1 MPVLIHNKEYYTV
14 AERIDLLNGM
24 LGKREME
31 YSLNTELIS
40 WENGVIIMKA
50 ILTLINGESVLTY
63 TGHAYEKEDSTQ
75 INRTSAL
82 ENCETSAIGRALS
95 AAGFG
100 GGNEY
105 ASANEV
111 QNAVHQQNTV
121 EVIPENETQ
130 DKTDHKNHSVEM
142 KAEIMIDLKAA
153 NWEKERMRTIGFG
166 KHSDLNW
173 SDTPRGY
180 LEWLY
185 KNANKET
192 YKNRAGFELDYR
204 NINELED

>member
-121 EVIPENETQ
+121 EV
-130 DKTDHKNHSVEM
+130 
-142 KAEIMIDLKAA
+142 
-153 NWEKERMRTIGFG
+153 
-166 KHSDLNW
+166 
-173 SDTPRGY
+173 TPV
-180 LEWLY
+180 
-185 KNANKET
+185 N
-192 YKNRAGFELDYR
+192 
-204 NINELED
+204 

>member
-121 EVIPENETQ
+121 EVTPVNETH
-130 DKTDHKNHSVEM
+130 DKVDYENDSVEI
-142 KAEIMIDLKAA
+142 KAD
-153 NWEKERMRTIGFG
+153 NWETERNSTVGFG
-166 KHSDLNW
+166 KHRELAW
-173 SDTPRGY
+173 ADTPSGY

-192 YKNRAGFELDYR
+192 YKTRAGFELDYR

>member
-40 WENGVIIMKA
+40 WENGVVIMKA
-50 ILTLINGESVLTY
+50 TLTLINGESVLTY

-121 EVIPENETQ
+121 EVTPVNEIQAQVDYENDTIEMEAENWDTMR
-130 DKTDHKNHSVEM
+130 KTKVG
-142 KAEIMIDLKAA
+142 
-153 NWEKERMRTIGFG
+153 WG
-166 KHSDLNW
+166 KHK
-173 SDTPRGY
+173 DTQWKDVPVTY
-180 LEWLY
+180 LEWIVE
-185 KNANKET
+185 KADKIEEV
-192 YKNRAGFELDYR
+192 KKARARNELKCR
-204 NINELED
+204 ELED